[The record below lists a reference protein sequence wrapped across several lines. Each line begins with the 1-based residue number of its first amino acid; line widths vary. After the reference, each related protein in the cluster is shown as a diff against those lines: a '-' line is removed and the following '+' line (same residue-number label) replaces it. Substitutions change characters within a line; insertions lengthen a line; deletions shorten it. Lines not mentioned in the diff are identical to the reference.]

1 MKFKTLILLG
11 LIISAWIGPVAGAEP
26 SANHDV
32 IPLIEMENVLLPDA
46 IRQLARQAHINY
58 VLDPRLSE
66 LPYSRYTVSIRWQNV
81 TAREALVALL
91 DNYGLKLVEL

>member
-1 MKFKTLILLG
+1 MNFKTLILLG
-11 LIISAWIGPVAGAEP
+11 LTLSAWIGPVAGAEP
-26 SANHDV
+26 PANNDV
-32 IPLIEMENVLLPDA
+32 IPLIEMESVLLPDA